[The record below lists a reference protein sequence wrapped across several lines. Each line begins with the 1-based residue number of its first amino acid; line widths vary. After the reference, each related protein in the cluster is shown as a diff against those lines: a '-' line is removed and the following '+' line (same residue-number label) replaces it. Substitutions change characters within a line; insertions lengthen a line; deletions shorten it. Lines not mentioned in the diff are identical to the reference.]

1 MYDVCDPA
9 RPAWYAVRYG
19 TSWCGAEGSGK
30 VCQDD
35 LDSAEATVPRVLPCQ
50 VLAVARG
57 AWRGHNNPGPEW
69 LYTTA
74 AIRRTNKQLDVHGG
88 TLFSP

>member
-1 MYDVCDPA
+1 MVC
-9 RPAWYAVRYG
+9 RPVRNIVVVELKG
-19 TSWCGAEGSGK
+19 VGK
-30 VCQDD
+30 FVKMTWILKRPQCLVCCHVRCLQW
-35 LDSAEATVPRVLPCQ
+35 LVEH
-50 VLAVARG
+50 G
-57 AWRGHNNPGPEW
+57 GGHNNPGPEW